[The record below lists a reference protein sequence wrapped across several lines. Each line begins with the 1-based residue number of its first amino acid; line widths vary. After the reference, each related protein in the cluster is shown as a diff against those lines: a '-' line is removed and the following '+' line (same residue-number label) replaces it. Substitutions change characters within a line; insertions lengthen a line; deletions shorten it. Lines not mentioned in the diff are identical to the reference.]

1 MKIDKIYYNLLLFLY
16 NQKLNYYLPSSFL
29 GSSTLTPCGS
39 G

>member
-1 MKIDKIYYNLLLFLY
+1 MKIDKIYYNLLLFFKLC
-16 NQKLNYYLPSSFL
+16 LNYYLPSSFL